1 MATRC
6 VLETSRG
13 PHPVWG
19 QRPRASGRI
28 GLWRSSSAL
37 QTVQRMPQKAR
48 APCWPL
54 WWTSWGLLPR
64 KLMYHNY
71 NKNTKSVC
79 SNHNLLYTRNIPF
92 ANNNQ
97 VMYLPYIIPPAYM
110 CARSFLTLCNPQTI
124 AHQTPLSM
132 GFPRQEYWSGL
143 LFPTPGD
150 LPVTVIK
157 SMSPALASIFF
168 TTDTSL

>member
-1 MATRC
+1 MYKVQILKLKIKIHTLGCAAVTLAGARCVGVWWMATRC

-19 QRPRASGRI
+19 QHPRASGKI

-37 QTVQRMPQKAR
+37 QTVQWMPQKAR

-54 WWTSWGLLPR
+54 WWKSWGLLPR
-64 KLMYHNY
+64 KLMCHNY

-79 SNHNLLYTRNIPF
+79 SNHNLLYTRNIPI

-97 VMYLPYIIPPAYM
+97 VVYLPYIVPPTYM
-110 CARSFLTLCNPQTI
+110 CA
-124 AHQTPLSM
+124 
-132 GFPRQEYWSGL
+132 
-143 LFPTPGD
+143 
-150 LPVTVIK
+150 
-157 SMSPALASIFF
+157 
-168 TTDTSL
+168 